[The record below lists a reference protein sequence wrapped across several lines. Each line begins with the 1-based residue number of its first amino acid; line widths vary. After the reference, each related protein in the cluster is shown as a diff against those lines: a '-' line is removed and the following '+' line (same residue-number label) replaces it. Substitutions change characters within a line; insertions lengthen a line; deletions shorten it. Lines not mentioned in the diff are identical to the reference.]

1 MPANNPQTSTK
12 RTRLSPKARRDQIL
26 DVAKQYIRR
35 QGLQQFSLKQLAVEA
50 SVSEPLLF
58 HYFTSRTELL
68 QQLLKREFTG
78 SLKSLNTSL
87 DNAVTLDDIVR
98 IYVAVNYDQAFEG
111 SVINILLAEPEIAVA
126 IEEIRSENERL
137 GQRMLIDTISGELGV
152 TRKKAAMIAIM
163 ASSASISAAKFSH
176 EYDVPRADA
185 IQTVIDFAQAGFES
199 HRTKEH

>member
-1 MPANNPQTSTK
+1 M
-12 RTRLSPKARRDQIL
+12 SPKVRRDQIL

-68 QQLLKREFTG
+68 QQLLKREFTR
-78 SLKSLNTSL
+78 SLESLHTSL

-111 SVINILLAEPEIAVA
+111 SVINILLAEPEIALA
-126 IEEIRSENERL
+126 IEEIRSEKPANWTKNVDRYDLWRAGCQSKKSGYDRHNGIVCIDLCCEVFPREWRAPSRRHSNCNRL
-137 GQRMLIDTISGELGV
+137 RASGL
-152 TRKKAAMIAIM
+152 
-163 ASSASISAAKFSH
+163 
-176 EYDVPRADA
+176 
-185 IQTVIDFAQAGFES
+185 
-199 HRTKEH
+199 

>member
-1 MPANNPQTSTK
+1 MPANKLQTSTK
-12 RTRLSPKARRDQIL
+12 RTRLSPKVRRDQIL

-68 QQLLKREFTG
+68 QQLLKREFTR
-78 SLKSLNTSL
+78 SLESLHTSL
-87 DNAVTLDDIVR
+87 DKAVTLDDIVR

-111 SVINILLAEPEIAVA
+111 SVINILLAEPEIALA
-126 IEEIRSENERL
+126 IEEIRSENQRI
-137 GQRMLIDTISGELGV
+137 GQKMLIDTISGELGV
-152 TRKKAAMIAIM
+152 SRKKAAMIAIM

-176 EYDVPRADA
+176 ENGVPRADA
-185 IQTVIDFAQAGFES
+185 IQTVIDFARAGFES
-199 HRTKEH
+199 HRTKDH

>member
-1 MPANNPQTSTK
+1 M
-12 RTRLSPKARRDQIL
+12 SPKVRRDQIL

-68 QQLLKREFTG
+68 QQLLKREFTR
-78 SLKSLNTSL
+78 SLESLHASL
-87 DNAVTLDDIVR
+87 DKAVTLDDIVR

-111 SVINILLAEPEIAVA
+111 SVINILLAEPEIAFA
-126 IEEIRSENERL
+126 IEEIRSENQRI
-137 GQRMLIDTISGELGV
+137 GQKMLIDTISGELGV
-152 TRKKAAMIAIM
+152 SRKKAAMIAIM

-176 EYDVPRADA
+176 ENGVPRADA
-185 IQTVIDFAQAGFES
+185 IQTVIEFARAGFES
-199 HRTKEH
+199 HRTKDH

>member
-137 GQRMLIDTISGELGV
+137 GQRMLIDTISGELGCHS
-152 TRKKAAMIAIM
+152 KK
-163 ASSASISAAKFSH
+163 SG
-176 EYDVPRADA
+176 YDRNNGVVCFNLCCKVFPRAWC
-185 IQTVIDFAQAGFES
+185 AQSRRHSNCYRLREGWL
-199 HRTKEH
+199 